1 MTTGTDITIDKITVA
16 YGRRQVLHDVDWT
29 IRPGVT
35 GLLGPNGSG
44 KTTLL
49 LTIVNLLRPRDG
61 TIRIG
66 SGNTRPRF
74 GFVPQRF
81 SLAGGMR
88 LVDTISYTAW
98 INGVTTT
105 EREEAA
111 ERALESVDLIDKRA
125 DKVKTL
131 SGGQR
136 QRAGIAAALAHDPD
150 VLILDEPTVG
160 LDPEQRWRLRDLI
173 TELGTTRTVVVSTHL
188 LEDVTTMC
196 DQVGV
201 LRAGHLVFDGTNTEM
216 EALYKGPDTDGRR
229 SPIERGYEQLLATAG
244 GDE

>member
-1 MTTGTDITIDKITVA
+1 MTTGTDITIDRITVA
-16 YGRRQVLHDVDWT
+16 YGRRQVLHGVEWT

-49 LTIVNLLRPRDG
+49 STIVRLLRPREG
-61 TIRIG
+61 TIAIG
-66 SGNTRPRF
+66 SGDARPRF

-81 SLAGGMR
+81 SMAGGMR
-88 LVDTISYTAW
+88 LVDAVTYTAW
-98 INGVTTT
+98 INGVT
-105 EREEAA
+105 AA
-111 ERALESVDLIDKRA
+111 ERDDAAQRALDTVDLAGERDQ
-125 DKVKTL
+125 KVKTL

-150 VLILDEPTVG
+150 VLVLDEPTVG
-160 LDPEQRWRLRDLI
+160 LDPTQRWRLRDLI

-188 LEDVTTMC
+188 LDDVKTMC
-196 DQVGV
+196 QRVGV
-201 LRAGHLVFDGTNTEM
+201 LAAGRLVFDGTVTEL
-216 EALYKGPDTDGRR
+216 ETLHDGPDTDGRR

-244 GDE
+244 ADE